1 MRQYVL
7 HLFNR
12 HLLLLTGIGLVSA
25 ILVIFLFNPAESSWY
40 PRCVFHEATG
50 LHCPGCG
57 ALRAS
62 YFLLHGNFLA
72 ALSANA
78 LAVIFAGIYTPMYL
92 YRGFKGGGWRMLEPF
107 ALSPWVGW
115 MMVLVVAAFWI
126 LRNLSVAPLNWLA
139 P

>member
-7 HLFNR
+7 QLFNR
-12 HLLLLTGIGLVSA
+12 NLLLLASVGLVGA
-25 ILVIFLFNPAESSWY
+25 VLVLFLFNPAESSWY

-57 ALRAS
+57 TLRAS
-62 YFLLHGNFLA
+62 YLLLHGQFLA

-78 LAVIFAGIYTPMYL
+78 LAVIFVAIYAPMYL
-92 YRGFKGGGWRMLEPF
+92 YRGLKGGGWRMLEPF
-107 ALSPWVGW
+107 AFSPWVGW
-115 MMVLVVAAFWI
+115 MAVLVVAAFWI
-126 LRNLSVAPLNWLA
+126 LRNLNVAPLNWLA